1 MPNFYDQMNPGQAP
15 AAPGTAGYQQNI
27 VNTAATSIRPQFE
40 QALTQARQGL
50 ANRGMDRGG
59 LNQFAQDQNAQE
71 MNHELAGIAGGAA
84 THSADLA
91 NQQQNVLQEQGW
103 QQNNINRALDERK
116 RQFDIG
122 EDDKQADQWS
132 NLIGSAI
139 GGITKAI

>member
-15 AAPGTAGYQQNI
+15 AAPGTQGYQQNI

-40 QALTQARQGL
+40 QALTQAHQGL

-59 LNQFAQDQNAQE
+59 LNQYATDMTNQGF
-71 MNHELAGIAGGAA
+71 NHELAGIAGGAA

-103 QQNNINRALDERK
+103 QQGNINKALDERR
-116 RQFDIG
+116 RQFDTG
-122 EDDKQADQWS
+122 EENKQNAMWAD
-132 NLIGSAI
+132 LIGSTV
-139 GGITKAI
+139 GGVMKAI